1 MVTVRKRKMA
11 RSSVCKNTKRVKDK
25 QKKVKLIPHP
35 VMAAH
40 WDKKLSWRTNYE
52 RFGLQARL
60 GKHISSPA
68 KPSSK
73 SNVNKIK
80 EASPIVKPETI
91 ANETDP
97 EKIPLGEARLIR
109 DPETNEVVEIIYGK
123 MEPEVEE
130 PEKPAIPIIED
141 LLKYNEEH
149 AQPAKRKTLNQMDC
163 HLLAKLDKKYGDD
176 YEKMKWDQN
185 LNPFFLSVGQ
195 LKKKLEI
202 WRAMEK

>member
-1 MVTVRKRKMA
+1 MGV
-11 RSSVCKNTKRVKDK
+11 
-25 QKKVKLIPHP
+25 
-35 VMAAH
+35 
-40 WDKKLSWRTNYE
+40 
-52 RFGLQARL
+52 
-60 GKHISSPA
+60 
-68 KPSSK
+68 
-73 SNVNKIK
+73 
-80 EASPIVKPETI
+80 
-91 ANETDP
+91 
-97 EKIPLGEARLIR
+97 ARLIR

-130 PEKPAIPIIED
+130 PKKPAIPIIED